1 MKLKTSVQKSI
12 PILLFAL
19 LSLAC
24 ANKDKT
30 VTIDAGKIS
39 VRFDETMRSQVFSD
53 YAPNKT
59 ATENFSYSEYLVS
72 ENDTLKDFV
81 IDKVEKNVL
90 NGETVWRISG
100 KSEGATEIE
109 KILTVTVYDD
119 FPEFVFTKVVYKNIG
134 NKPIKIT
141 AWVNNDYVLPEKD
154 TAETVWSYQGASY
167 EERPDWVL
175 PVRNGFYRKNY
186 LGMNATDY
194 GGGVPVVDVWKRD
207 YGLAVGHTETK
218 PKLVSLPVERNAKL
232 GGTEIKVVYEKE
244 TVLAPQKKTETFE
257 TFVATHKGDYF
268 HTLKKF
274 SEFMRK
280 HKGFTFPQP
289 PSASYEPI
297 WCAWGYEREFTVK
310 QVLGTL
316 PKVKELGYEWVVL
329 DDGWQT
335 AEGDWF
341 LNPKK
346 FPRGEK
352 DMIAFVNKIH
362 EAGLKAKLWW
372 APLAADPGTKLLREH
387 SDMLLLDKNG
397 KPRDITW
404 WDSYYLCPAYPKTLE
419 YTKKL
424 VEKFIGEWG
433 FDGLKIDGQHLNGA
447 PPCYNPAHK
456 HKRPEESSEAMPDFF
471 KTIYETATKIKPDA
485 VVEVCPCGTAYNY
498 YMLPYVNQVVASD
511 PVSSWQI
518 RIKGKT
524 FKALMGP
531 RAPYYGDHVEL
542 SETKEDFASTV
553 GVGGVIGT
561 KFVWP
566 VGSHINK
573 ESGDVSLT
581 PAKEKKW
588 RKWMEIYRA
597 ANLPQ
602 GEYLGELYDIGFDRP
617 ETHVIAK
624 GDTLY
629 YAFYADKYEGKVTLK
644 GLDKNSEYEISDY
657 VNNKKIAKLGK
668 GENSI
673 DVNFKKF
680 LLLKVYKAKAK

>member
-1 MKLKTSVQKSI
+1 MKLKTSVPKSVLI
-12 PILLFAL
+12 FFLALLLF
-19 LSLAC
+19 AC
-24 ANKDKT
+24 ANKEKN
-30 VTIDAGKIS
+30 VTIDAGKIFIH
-39 VRFDETMRSQVFSD
+39 FDEKMRSQVFSD

-59 ATENFSYSEYLVS
+59 ATENFSYSEYLVI

-81 IDKVEKNVL
+81 IDKVEKNAL
-90 NGETVWRISG
+90 NGRTVWEISG
-100 KSEGATEIE
+100 KSNGVIKIE
-109 KILTVTVYDD
+109 KIITVTVYDD

-154 TAETVWSYQGASY
+154 TAETIWSYQGASY

-207 YGLAVGHTETK
+207 YGLAVGHTEIK
-218 PKLVSLPVERNAKL
+218 PKLVSLPVERSAKL

-257 TFVATHKGDYF
+257 TFMATHKGDYF

-404 WDSYYLCPAYPKTLE
+404 WDSYYLCSAYAKTLE

-456 HKRPEESSEAMPDFF
+456 HKRPEESTEAMPDFF

-629 YAFYADKYEGKVTLK
+629 YAFYADKFKGKIKLR
-644 GLDKNSEYEISDY
+644 GINENSEYIIWDY
-657 VNNKKIAKLGK
+657 VNGKKIAFLPK
-668 GENSI
+668 GDDKELE
-673 DVNFKKF
+673 VKF
-680 LLLKVYKAKAK
+680 NGYLMLKAIKTN